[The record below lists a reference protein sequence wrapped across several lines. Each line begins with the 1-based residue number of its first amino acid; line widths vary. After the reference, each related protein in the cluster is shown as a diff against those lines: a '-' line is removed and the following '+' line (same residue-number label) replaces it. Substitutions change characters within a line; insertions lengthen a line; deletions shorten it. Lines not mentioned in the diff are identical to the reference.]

1 MRHHEMKSFAP
12 PKALASRP
20 LSAVVWPTNAKGAT
34 AQQCIGA
41 NSAPQL
47 DSALLDSEMQ
57 NFNENKTI
65 SADVLQMIP
74 FICPPS
80 SNSPLLQG

>member
-20 LSAVVWPTNAKGAT
+20 LSAVVWPTNAKGA

-41 NSAPQL
+41 NSAPQ
-47 DSALLDSEMQ
+47 LDSEMQ